1 MSVARGAH
9 SRCAQYAK
17 TTRIP
22 LWIMIEMAI
31 IASDIQEVLGS
42 AIGFNLLTNGCG
54 RRRVRTA

>member
-1 MSVARGAH
+1 
-9 SRCAQYAK
+9 
-17 TTRIP
+17 
-22 LWIMIEMAI
+22 MIEMAI